1 MNTSAN
7 PAIGRIADLRN
18 ALAAERFEAVLVP
31 SADPHL
37 SEYLPARWQG
47 RTWLTGFDGS
57 VGTLVVTKDF
67 AGLWADSRYWEHAEK
82 ALSGTGIALMK
93 SAAVG
98 SPDFAGWMA
107 ANLPQGASVAVD
119 GDVLSLG
126 LKRVLEGELAK
137 RDIKLRTDIDLLE
150 RVWRDRPAAPSN
162 AVYEHAAPH
171 AARSRAEKLA
181 LVREAMAGH
190 GADAHL
196 VSTLD
201 DLAWI
206 FGLRGTDVSYNPVFV
221 GHALIMPRGATLFAG
236 AGAIEAGLEQ
246 RLRGDGVTVTPYG
259 EIKRALGA
267 LPPGTRVLVD
277 PARVTAGLLGALPQ
291 GVKVVE
297 APNPSTLAKSRKT
310 GDEISHVRAT
320 MEQDGA
326 ALCDFFAWLEAALA
340 RGDALTELTI
350 DREIRAAR
358 AKRPGFLGPSF
369 STIAGWN
376 ANGAMPH
383 YRATE
388 ASHAKIEGAGLLL
401 IDSGGQ
407 YPGGTTDITRVVPL
421 GGAPTPEQKAD
432 YTHVLK
438 GMIALSVARFPRG
451 TRSALLDTLAR
462 APLWEAGANYGHG
475 TGHGVGYFLCVHE
488 GPQSISPGAVAAPN
502 TEMEPGMIT
511 SNEPG
516 LYRPGRWGIR
526 IENLVLTIPAET
538 TEFGEFLEFETLTLC
553 PIDTQLIDIE
563 LLDPRER
570 TWIDAYHATV
580 RLRLEPLVQGAAKDW
595 LLRSTVP
602 L

>member
-1 MNTSAN
+1 MNASAN
-7 PAIGRIADLRN
+7 PAMGRIADLRN
-18 ALAAERFEAVLVP
+18 ALAAERLDAVLVP

-57 VGTLVVTKDF
+57 VGTLAVTKDF
-67 AGLWADSRYWEHAEK
+67 AGLWVDSRYWEHAEK
-82 ALSGTGIALMK
+82 ALAGTGIALMK

-98 SPDFAGWMA
+98 SPDFAPWLA
-107 ANLPQGASVAVD
+107 ANLQPGASVAVD

-126 LKRVLEGELAK
+126 LKRVLEGELGK
-137 RDIKLRTDIDLLE
+137 RDIKLRTDVDLLE
-150 RVWRDRPAAPSN
+150 RVWRDRPQAPAN

-171 AARSRAEKLA
+171 AARTRAEKLA

-206 FGLRGTDVSYNPVFV
+206 FGLRGSDVSYNPVFI
-221 GHALIMPRGATLFAG
+221 GHALVTARGATLFAG
-236 AGAIEAGLEQ
+236 AGAIEPGLEQ
-246 RLRGDGVTVTPYG
+246 RLRGDGVAVAPYG
-259 EIKRALGA
+259 GIKQALGA

-277 PARVTAGLLGALPQ
+277 PARVTAGLLAALPQ

-310 GDEISHVRAT
+310 GDEVAHVRAT

-326 ALCDFFAWLEAALA
+326 ALCDFFAWLEAALG
-340 RGDALTELTI
+340 RGEALTELTI
-350 DREIRAAR
+350 DQQVRAAR
-358 AKRPGFLGPSF
+358 AKRPGCIGPSF

-388 ASHAKIEGAGLLL
+388 ASHAKIEGQGLLL

-421 GGAPTPEQKAD
+421 GGAPTPGQKAD
-432 YTHVLK
+432 YTRVLK

-488 GPQSISPGAVAAPN
+488 GPQSISPGAAAAPN

-526 IENLVLTIPAET
+526 IENLVLAVPAET

-553 PIDTQLIDIE
+553 PIDTELVDAD

-570 TWIDAYHATV
+570 TWLDAYHATV

-595 LLRSTVP
+595 LLRHTQP